1 MPDKPIFS
9 KLKYGQRQEELYIT
23 NKVFFSSASSI
34 SHIGI
39 SKARDYANKMTISQ
53 EGEHREYRTGGSHFR
68 SSKEIFINAFQGK
81 LAEVAFYEYFKD
93 KDLQINEPD
102 FETYPKGQW
111 DNFEFMINNKKI
123 NVKSTKHFGN
133 LMLLEQ
139 GDWNNNAEYIPNIG
153 SNNHIYD
160 LFVLLRIDSK
170 TNKYDIPG
178 FITRNDL
185 MHIIQK
191 QHIIKKG
198 QMLNGKIPMDA
209 NNYYVQAGDM
219 RNINSMRSFLCS

>member
-1 MPDKPIFS
+1 
-9 KLKYGQRQEELYIT
+9 
-23 NKVFFSSASSI
+23 
-34 SHIGI
+34 
-39 SKARDYANKMTISQ
+39 MTISQ

-111 DNFEFMINNKKI
+111 DNFDFMINNKKI

-178 FITRNDL
+178 FITTNDL

-198 QMLNGKIPMDA
+198 EMLNGKIPMDA

-219 RNINSMRSFLCS
+219 RNINTFMSFL

>member
-1 MPDKPIFS
+1 MNSPIFAQLLPKTEDPNSLEITKRKFFTPSAQIS
-9 KLKYGQRQEELYIT
+9 KD
-23 NKVFFSSASSI
+23 
-34 SHIGI
+34 GI
-39 SKARDYANKMTISQ
+39 NKARDFASKMTSKQI
-53 EGEHREYRTGGSHFR
+53 GEHREYRTGGSHFR
-68 SSKEIFINAFQGK
+68 STKEIFINAFQGK

-93 KDLQINEPD
+93 KYLQINEPD

-111 DNFEFMINNKKI
+111 DNFDFVINNKKI

-139 GDWNNNAEYIPNIG
+139 GDWNNSAEYIPNIG

-160 LFVLLRIDSK
+160 LFVLLRIDSRI
-170 TNKYDIPG
+170 NNYDIPG

-219 RNINSMRSFLCS
+219 RNINTIRNFL

>member
-1 MPDKPIFS
+1 MTDISFS
-9 KLKYGQRQEELYIT
+9 KLNQKGSPNSFFISKRA
-23 NKVFFSSASSI
+23 FFSSLDI
-34 SHIGI
+34 SAMGI
-39 SKARDYANKMTISQ
+39 RDARDFANNMTSKQ
-53 EGEHREYRTGGSHFR
+53 QGEHREYRTGGSHYR

-93 KDLQINEPD
+93 KGLPINQPD
-102 FETYPKGQW
+102 FDTYPKGQW
-111 DNFEFMINNKKI
+111 DTFDFLINNKKI

-139 GDWNNNAEYIPNIG
+139 GDWNNNAEYIPNIN

-160 LFVLLRIDSK
+160 LFVLLRIDSR

-178 FITRNDL
+178 FVTRSDL
-185 MHIIQK
+185 LQIIEK

-198 QMLNGKIPMDA
+198 QLLNGRIPMDA
-209 NNYYVQAGDM
+209 NNYYIQAGDM
-219 RNINSMRSFLCS
+219 RNINTFRSFL

>member
-1 MPDKPIFS
+1 MNSPIFAQLLPKTEDPNSLEITKRKFFTPSAQIS
-9 KLKYGQRQEELYIT
+9 KD
-23 NKVFFSSASSI
+23 
-34 SHIGI
+34 GI
-39 SKARDYANKMTISQ
+39 NKARDFASKMTSKQI
-53 EGEHREYRTGGSHFR
+53 GEHRERRTGGSHFR
-68 SSKEIFINAFQGK
+68 STKEIFINAFQGK

-93 KDLQINEPD
+93 KYLQINEPD

-111 DNFEFMINNKKI
+111 DNFDFVINNKKI

-139 GDWNNNAEYIPNIG
+139 GDWNNSAEYIPNIG

-160 LFVLLRIDSK
+160 LFVLLRIDSRI
-170 TNKYDIPG
+170 NNYDIPG

-219 RNINSMRSFLCS
+219 RNINTIRNFL